1 MRRFLF
7 LSVLFLTGCIIAPH
21 TTQVYDHK
29 CDNFRKKITL
39 QPKYIVTGC
48 HGNDQCKGLIG
59 GSIFTGIITGTASA
73 IFMAVGNTYYALDHK
88 KQCKTKLDK
97 QKVKIIPKSI
107 PETNTPPQNSVSTS
121 NGNDLIK

>member
-21 TTQVYDHK
+21 TTQVYDHN
-29 CDNFRKKITL
+29 CHNFRKKITL
-39 QPKYIVTGC
+39 QPKYIVQGC
-48 HGNDQCKGLIG
+48 HSNEQCKGLIG
-59 GSIFTGIITGTASA
+59 GSIFTGIITGTVSA

-97 QKVKIIPKSI
+97 QKVKIIPKPI
-107 PETNTPPQNSVSTS
+107 PNTNTTPKNPAGSS